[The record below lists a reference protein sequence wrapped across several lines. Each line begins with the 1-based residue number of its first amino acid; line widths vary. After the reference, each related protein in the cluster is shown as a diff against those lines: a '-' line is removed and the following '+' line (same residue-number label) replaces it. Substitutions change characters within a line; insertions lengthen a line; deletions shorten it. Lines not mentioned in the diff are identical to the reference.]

1 MIYET
6 PQISGGV
13 EAKLE
18 TLKDLR
24 LRMSQRLNRE
34 MPWDQPLRR
43 FVKGDAY
50 ASSTRIEGYRVE
62 DSRRQALASDQ
73 AESTPRNDNEEALA
87 CYAQAMDHVATL
99 ANDPE
104 FRWDKRVLLDLHFEA
119 CRFQKDKRPGL
130 IREGSIRVTAP
141 EGGTAYTAPPA
152 HQVSELLGELV
163 TSLEESTGSIDP
175 AVEAAKR
182 IAAYLEAEKLKNPGG
197 GTLEFYVSD
206 RPEAFELFAE
216 ANLNDIPHSGHHTCT
231 QVDIDQY

>member
-152 HQVSELLGELV
+152 LEVSELLGELV

-175 AVEAAKR
+175 AVEAAMAHLNLVSIHPFEDGNGR
-182 IAAYLEAEKLKNPGG
+182 ISRIIQSLVLARDGQLAP
-197 GTLEFYVSD
+197 EF
-206 RPEAFELFAE
+206 
-216 ANLNDIPHSGHHTCT
+216 G
-231 QVDIDQY
+231 